1 MGVGGGSHLGHQVH
15 CRNPAVVSDL
25 RAQCDRGNSRA
36 ATKIGE
42 FFASLMWALLG
53 TAVKA
58 AAIGSLSLALLLAVL
73 FAVQSLISQRDDKDP

>member
-1 MGVGGGSHLGHQVH
+1 MIGI
-15 CRNPAVVSDL
+15 VS
-25 RAQCDRGNSRA
+25 
-36 ATKIGE
+36 KIGE